1 MPYYFTIK
9 QPPIYEQMSLEDFLF
24 AENPTIRVINPG
36 ITNTRTYCVDTIS
49 DRVRNTVDIGKMILR
64 LSLFNATY
72 KDLYESD
79 KQSMYRTFYIPKK
92 SGGFRRIDAPNERL
106 MKALK
111 ELKDIFTDEFGALYH
126 TAAYAYISGRS
137 TLDCMKCHQRNK
149 SKWFFKADAKG
160 FFNNTTERFVLN
172 QLSMVFPFCEIMK
185 YPGGR
190 NQLKRALSLAFLS
203 GTLPQGTP
211 LSPMLTNIMMIP
223 IDHKLAGILR
233 DYNHQRFV
241 YTRYADDIQVSSKY
255 AFSKDEME
263 SLVRQVFA
271 MFNTPF
277 TLNNEKTRYGSS
289 NGHNFNLGIMLNKDN
304 QLTIGHKKKREF
316 RAALDAYVKDKKNG
330 IQWELGD
337 VQVLDGQRAYYTM
350 IEETQI
356 KAMIDAM
363 SKKYGVNI
371 IKMIREDLRNVRDSA
386 RPKAVYVQCDEKQL
400 VDDGHKGE
408 SSCCDCGNFYL
419 STADGYYRHCCKVYG
434 CMDADQNKHCPDTCK
449 YYVPNKSNQCP
460 IINI

>member
-9 QPPIYEQMSLEDFLF
+9 QPPVYEQMSLEDFLF
-24 AENPTIRVINPG
+24 ADNPSIRIINPG
-36 ITNTRTYCVDTIS
+36 LTNTRTYCVDNISYRIQSTI
-49 DRVRNTVDIGKMILR
+49 DVNKMVSR
-64 LSLFNATY
+64 LVLFNSTY
-72 KDLYESD
+72 KNLYDAD
-79 KQSMYRTFYIPKK
+79 KQSLYRTFYIPKK
-92 SGGFRRIDAPNERL
+92 SGGFRRIDAPNEFL

-111 ELKDIFTDEFGALYH
+111 ELKDIFADEFGALYH
-126 TAAYAYISGRS
+126 TAAYAYIPQRS
-137 TLDCMKCHQRNK
+137 TLDCMKCHQRNE

-172 QLSMVFPFCEIMK
+172 QLSMIFPFCEIMK

-190 NQLKRALSLAFLS
+190 SQLKRALSLAFLN

-241 YTRYADDIQVSSKY
+241 YTRYADDILISSKY

-316 RAALDAYVKDKKNG
+316 RAALDAYVKDKKKG
-330 IQWELGD
+330 VQWELGD

-356 KAMIDAM
+356 KAMIDAI
-363 SKKYGVNI
+363 SKKYGVDI
-371 IKMIREDLRNVRDSA
+371 MKMIRDDLRNARESA
-386 RPKAVYVQCDEKQL
+386 RPEAFYVRCDEAEFMEPPQEEKPECERCYYY
-400 VDDGHKGE
+400 DSCDRTGSAE
-408 SSCCDCGNFYL
+408 S
-419 STADGYYRHCCKVYG
+419 CK
-434 CMDADQNKHCPDTCK
+434 K
-449 YYVPNKSNQCP
+449 YNPLP
-460 IINI
+460 F